1 MRGNERRFKNP
12 GDSETAREW
21 GTVGAMLTNDWK
33 RKPKTWGHPL
43 HTMCPYPGMFPPRLP
58 HYFIQKFTRP
68 GDVVFDPFSGRGTTA
83 LQACLEGRV
92 GIGSDRNPLA
102 GCLTTAKV
110 NPPDP
115 VDLRNRI
122 DDLSNDM
129 FFAPVGQEPE
139 YIQRL
144 FHERTM
150 SQLVFLKQELDPQDR
165 TDAFI
170 LAVLLGLVQ
179 NGGTTPKNSEKSE
192 TGLSI
197 PIPKSACLSPDHIL
211 AYANENRLQAPEVD
225 VFTRLRSR
233 IDQLTRQGLPR
244 CRGRAWAARVQDIRT
259 LPEPALKNRQVQLVV
274 TAPPSL
280 KAQHY
285 GQQNWVRLW
294 FLDEDAE
301 QLDQRLDRYRKLERY
316 LDFMAETCRTLYA
329 VLRPGGICALVFGDV
344 QKRGQEPVRLA
355 EAVWARLEARHTRFQ
370 LATIIE
376 DTPGRSPSSDTSERS
391 PLRDRVLVLY
401 KGEYSEHQERVA
413 W

>member
-1 MRGNERRFKNP
+1 
-12 GDSETAREW
+12 
-21 GTVGAMLTNDWK
+21 
-33 RKPKTWGHPL
+33 
-43 HTMCPYPGMFPPRLP
+43 MCPYLGQFPPRLP

-68 GDVVFDPFSGRGTTA
+68 GDGVFDPFSGRGTTA
-83 LQACLEGRV
+83 LQACIEGRV
-92 GIGSDRNPLA
+92 GIGSDLNPLA
-102 GCLTTAKV
+102 CCLTAAKV

-139 YIQRL
+139 YIRKL

-179 NGGTTPKNSEKSE
+179 NDGTAKSLEKAHAC
-192 TGLSI
+192 LSI
-197 PIPKSACLSPDHIL
+197 PLPKSASPSPDHIV
-211 AYANENRLQAPEVD
+211 AYLEENNLTAPEVD
-225 VFTRLRSR
+225 VFTCLRSR

-244 CRGRAWAARVQDIRT
+244 CRGRVWAARVQDIRT
-259 LPEPALKNRQVQLVV
+259 LPDPTLKNRQVQLIVS
-274 TAPPSL
+274 APPSL
-280 KAQHY
+280 KAQNY

-294 FLDEDAE
+294 FLDESAE
-301 QLDQRLDRYRKLERY
+301 KLDMTLDRYRRLERY
-316 LDFMAETCRTLYA
+316 LDFMAETCRSLYA
-329 VLRPGGICALVFGDV
+329 VLRPGGICALAFGDI
-344 QKRGQEPVRLA
+344 QKRGQDPVRLA

-376 DTPGRSPSSDTSERS
+376 DAPPTRVVSENADKPSDERI
-391 PLRDRVLVLY
+391 PLKDRVLVLY
-401 KGEYSEHQERVA
+401 KGEYREYQERVA